1 MTFNATYQGKVY
13 AMNGG
18 ILYSLDGGLFKG
30 VGVSADLGDGAY
42 VEREQ
47 VVLTGYSATSSRG
60 SVGYQTRSGKY
71 IILSEGWQ
79 EIGVVAIAQYSQS
92 QAQALANK
100 IIKNNQQII
109 RNNLLCARFAS
120 KLTEEQRSA
129 VRGLQSRLQARNS
142 ALQAEGL
149 TTDIRTGYPKEYAE
163 LSGYLDALM
172 KGETIGVATW
182 VVVVIAVT
190 VLAATATAAYYAY
203 KSLADESEK
212 DVKFSKELTATLVS
226 KLTEEEYQQLLDET
240 AGLLTKSKIKQL
252 VSSNTKW
259 LLLAAGG
266 ILAAVVIDRI
276 RRA

>member
-1 MTFNATYQGKVY
+1 MAFQATYQGKVY
-13 AMNGG
+13 AKTNGT
-18 ILYSLDGGLFKG
+18 LYDFLDGYLKG
-30 VGVSADLGDGAY
+30 VQVSGEVDGQAVGDR
-42 VEREQ
+42 VQ
-47 VVLTGYSATSSRG
+47 VALTGYSVVSKKGVT
-60 SVGYQTRSGKY
+60 GYQTRSGQY

-79 EIGVVAIAQYSQS
+79 EIGQVAIAQYSQS

-120 KLTEEQRSA
+120 KLTESQQAA
-129 VRGLQSRLQARNS
+129 VRQLQMRLQARNS
-142 ALQAEGL
+142 ALQAEDL
-149 TTDIRTGYPKEYAE
+149 TKDVRTGYPTEYAA

-172 KGETIGVATW
+172 QGEAIGIATW

-203 KSLADESEK
+203 KKLAEESEADLK
-212 DVKFSKELTATLVS
+212 YSKELTATLVS
-226 KLTEEEYQQLLDET
+226 KLTPEEYQQLLDET
-240 AGLLTKSKIKQL
+240 KGMLTKSKIKQL
-252 VSSNTKW
+252 ISSNSKW